1 MQICDIE
8 GRFMARGRKWVSS
21 GVQCYHLANKNEVTT
36 RACTKSDVPN
46 TENRANDIAQ
56 PIRILQT
63 KKQQHPLK
71 FVSHKW

>member
-46 TENRANDIAQ
+46 IENRANNIAQ
-56 PIRILQT
+56 PMRILYNN
-63 KKQQHPLK
+63 KKTAP
-71 FVSHKW
+71 VEIRVP